1 MLQRGVL
8 LRNGRPVLA
17 RISSLIPKLLYESH
31 DSTIRGHSGFLRT
44 YKQVLQ
50 NSYWPGVKARVKAY
64 VGECGV
70 YFSITRQKICLTS
83 LLQHLPIPEKI
94 WEELLMDFIE
104 GLPLVSRFNTILV
117 VVDRLSKYA
126 YFSALK
132 HPFTVADVSQIFVR
146 DVVKLHGVP
155 NTLLSDRD
163 WIFLSTFWQEL
174 FRLQGTVLHRSTYH
188 PQTDTILRPRP
199 PTLIRYEASART
211 EGNAQLKMKQW
222 ADKKRRTMDFTS
234 GDWLPPQSP
243 IHPVFHVSQLK
254 PTKGGQQ
261 YIHNLSYSTM
271 RTRLEVLVKWRDLPT
286 TESTWEPTKRIFH
299 AFLEFLL
306 ADKVPLFV
314 NNSSRMDDSLSSY
327 VKKNTERDGER
338 GGENE
343 RQED

>member
-1 MLQRGVL
+1 MRCIFFYNKAENLSYQL
-8 LRNGRPVLA
+8 TPA
-17 RISSLIPKLLYESH
+17 PS
-31 DSTIRGHSGFLRT
+31 HSGKDL
-44 YKQVLQ
+44 
-50 NSYWPGVKARVKAY
+50 GGA
-64 VGECGV
+64 
-70 YFSITRQKICLTS
+70 
-83 LLQHLPIPEKI
+83 
-94 WEELLMDFIE
+94 LMDFIE
-104 GLPLVSRFNTILV
+104 GLPLVSGFNTILV

-188 PQTDTILRPRP
+188 PQTD
-199 PTLIRYEASART
+199 SQT
-211 EGNAQLKMKQW
+211 EV
-222 ADKKRRTMDFTS
+222 
-234 GDWLPPQSP
+234 LPPQSP

-306 ADKVPLFV
+306 ADKVKLLAGV
-314 NNSSRMDDSLSSY
+314 
-327 VKKNTERDGER
+327 
-338 GGENE
+338 
-343 RQED
+343 